1 METQDNNILTHL
13 PLYGVLMGQIQE
25 AGQVALHLLH
35 AGTLAQDHAIEVEE
49 EGLWQ
54 GRVES
59 RLMLFRNPPI

>member
-1 METQDNNILTHL
+1 
-13 PLYGVLMGQIQE
+13 MGQIQE

-35 AGTLAQDHAIEVEE
+35 AGTLTKDHAIEVEE

-54 GRVES
+54 GRVVS